1 MLSFFP
7 VALTFLLFIYE
18 FRNYRLIKK
27 ARFLYEK
34 DNVKYYQIESNEDN
48 AITIKSIVFGKNVII
63 IGKEDFKI
71 LAHEEGHLHQPYFI
85 YYFLVISA
93 LAISYN
99 ILTIPFLLIIYKAMF
114 LHYERDADLYAYYN
128 FNVKYSSDQQRPKS
142 KIDRIKAW
150 VFDTHPP
157 DYIRTKEEYY
167 EKKNSLIK
175 LFLEDL
181 LS

>member
-1 MLSFFP
+1 MTF
-7 VALTFLLFIYE
+7 FLLIYE
-18 FRNYRLIKK
+18 YRNYRLLKK

-34 DNVKYYQIESNEDN
+34 DGIKYYQIESEEDN
-48 AITIKSIVFGKNVII
+48 AITIKSVLYGKNIVIV
-63 IGKEDFKI
+63 GKEDFRI

-85 YYFLVISA
+85 YYFLTISA

-99 ILTIPFLLIIYKAMF
+99 VLTIPGLLVLYKAVF
-114 LHYERDADLYAYYN
+114 LHYEREADLYAYYHYN
-128 FNVKYSSDQQRPKS
+128 IKYSSEQQRPS
-142 KIDRIKAW
+142 RRIDRLKEW

-157 DYIRTKEEYY
+157 DWVREKEEYY

>member
-1 MLSFFP
+1 MSAIDF
-7 VALTFLLFIYE
+7 TFLFFINEY
-18 FRNYRLIKK
+18 RNYKLLKK
-27 ARFLYEK
+27 AKYLYNKEGI
-34 DNVKYYQIESNEDN
+34 KYWVVNSDDPN
-48 AITIKSIVFGKNVII
+48 AITIKSVLYGKNIVIV
-63 IGKEDFKI
+63 GKEDFRI

-85 YYFLVISA
+85 YYFLTISA

-114 LHYERDADLYAYYN
+114 LHYERAADLYAYYN

-150 VFDTHPP
+150 LFDTHPP
-157 DYIRTKEEYY
+157 DYIRKEEKYY
-167 EKKNSLIK
+167 EKRNSLIK

-181 LS
+181 FS